1 MRVET
6 TPTRD
11 AKQDTTQDADPQYE
25 RKNRRCMMCG
35 EDFESD
41 WAGERICRRCK
52 STEAYRRG

>member
-6 TPTRD
+6 TPTRE
-11 AKQDTTQDADPQYE
+11 AKQDTTQDDDSQYE
-25 RKNRRCMMCG
+25 RKLRRCMMCG
-35 EDFESD
+35 ENFESD

>member
-6 TPTRD
+6 TPTRE
-11 AKQDTTQDADPQYE
+11 AKQDTTQDDDAQYE
-25 RKNRRCMMCG
+25 RKLRRCMMCG
-35 EDFESD
+35 ENFESD